1 MNNLNIINQ
10 YRDKAFIYNIL
21 SLRTAT
27 FYNRIKQIIQLP
39 IILISSIMAI
49 LNSSFKPDDMQIA
62 NVVLNG
68 CTALLMNISGTYQ
81 IAEKASRY
89 KNTGQKWSQLLH
101 LIEDKINNHNLEN
114 DDIRDIV
121 RVYDELITQC
131 DDIPQF
137 ICDKVKK
144 QFEGK
149 HLPVILQDSN
159 SSPARSRPA
168 SNSDNA
174 VIICDIGNMQ
184 DTQL

>member
-1 MNNLNIINQ
+1 
-10 YRDKAFIYNIL
+10 
-21 SLRTAT
+21 
-27 FYNRIKQIIQLP
+27 
-39 IILISSIMAI
+39 MAV

-101 LIEDKINNHNLEN
+101 LIEDKINNNNLEN

-144 QFEGK
+144 QFQGK

-168 SNSDNA
+168 SNTDT
-174 VIICDIGNMQ
+174 VIICDLQN
-184 DTQL
+184 TQL